1 MKAKEALDKQLSSLS
16 DIATD
21 WKLTSNCI
29 SEGYQEIVIS
39 SPSMSIHTDDI
50 NSDDVV
56 KSYAPT
62 LEVGDIEIND
72 L

>member
-1 MKAKEALDKQLSSLS
+1 MKAKEALYKQLSSLS
-16 DIATD
+16 DTAMD

-29 SEGYQEIVIS
+29 SEGYQEVVIS
-39 SPSMSIHTDDI
+39 SPSISIHTDDI
-50 NSDDVV
+50 NSNDVA